1 MSFNRRDFL
10 KKSGLATLGL
20 TGLSAFGNG
29 KDRTPDQLTSNHE
42 QVFNMNNYAA
52 PPIDL
57 VRIGFIGVGS
67 RGRGH
72 VRRLRSIEGTEIRAI
87 CDVDQGALNRMLED
101 FDEPVDTYT
110 GSNDAWKELCE
121 RDDIDLVVNAAP
133 WHLHAPICIYAM
145 ENGKHT
151 ATEIPAAQSLEE
163 CWKMVETSERTKKH
177 CVILENVCY
186 GEFELTT
193 LNMARQGYFGELIH
207 GEGAYIHQLMRHNFT
222 REGYH
227 EMWRF
232 RENATRNGNLYPMHG
247 LGSIA
252 QSMGINYGDQ
262 MKYMVSVSSAD
273 FMMQE
278 RARELSESESFF
290 EDYVDNEFRG
300 NMNTSIIK
308 TFNGRTIMLQHDVT
322 SPRPYSRI
330 HLLSGTEGIAR
341 GYPEQKIANGHEG
354 WLEQEEFEAV
364 MEEYKPEII
373 KTAGEMA
380 RQMGGHGGMDSLMTW
395 RLIDCLRNGLPVEMD
410 VYDAASW
417 SSVIMLSEWSV
428 ANEATPIHFPD
439 FTSGSWRTNE
449 PIMDIELENGG
460 TTQFV

>member
-1 MSFNRRDFL
+1 
-10 KKSGLATLGL
+10 
-20 TGLSAFGNG
+20 
-29 KDRTPDQLTSNHE
+29 
-42 QVFNMNNYAA
+42 
-52 PPIDL
+52 
-57 VRIGFIGVGS
+57 
-67 RGRGH
+67 
-72 VRRLRSIEGTEIRAI
+72 
-87 CDVDQGALNRMLED
+87 
-101 FDEPVDTYT
+101 
-110 GSNDAWKELCE
+110 
-121 RDDIDLVVNAAP
+121 
-133 WHLHAPICIYAM
+133 
-145 ENGKHT
+145 
-151 ATEIPAAQSLEE
+151 
-163 CWKMVETSERTKKH
+163 
-177 CVILENVCY
+177 
-186 GEFELTT
+186 
-193 LNMARQGYFGELIH
+193 
-207 GEGAYIHQLMRHNFT
+207 
-222 REGYH
+222 
-227 EMWRF
+227 
-232 RENATRNGNLYPMHG
+232 
-247 LGSIA
+247 
-252 QSMGINYGDQ
+252 
-262 MKYMVSVSSAD
+262 
-273 FMMQE
+273 
-278 RARELSESESFF
+278 
-290 EDYVDNEFRG
+290 
-300 NMNTSIIK
+300 
-308 TFNGRTIMLQHDVT
+308 MLQHDVT

>member
-29 KDRTPDQLTSNHE
+29 KEKTPDQFIKDHE

-52 PPIDL
+52 PAIDL

-87 CDVDQGALNRMLED
+87 CDVDEGALNRMLED

-110 GSNDAWKELCE
+110 GSEDAWKELCE
-121 RDDIDLVVNAAP
+121 RDDLDFIVNAAP
-133 WHLHAPICIYAM
+133 WELHAPICIYAM
-145 ENGKHT
+145 EQGKHT
-151 ATEIPAAQSLEE
+151 ATEIPAAHSLEE

-177 CVILENVCY
+177 CMIMENVCY

-193 LNMARQGYFGELIH
+193 LNMVREGYFGDLIH
-207 GEGAYIHQLMRHNFT
+207 AEGAYIHQLMTHNFSKN
-222 REGYH
+222 GYYD
-227 EMWRF
+227 MWRY
-232 RENATRNGNLYPMHG
+232 RENASRNGNLYPMHG

-252 QSMGINYGDQ
+252 QSLGINYGDQ
-262 MKYMVSVSSAD
+262 MKYMVSVSSDD
-273 FMMQE
+273 FMMQKKT
-278 RARELSESESFF
+278 RELAETDSFF
-290 EDYVDNEFRG
+290 EDFVDNEFRG

-322 SPRPYSRI
+322 SPRVYSRI
-330 HLLSGTEGIAR
+330 HLLSGTEGVAR
-341 GYPEQKIANGHEG
+341 GYPEPRIAKSHNG
-354 WLEQEEFEAV
+354 WLDQEEFDAV

-373 KTAGEMA
+373 KRAGEMA
-380 RQMGGHGGMDSLMTW
+380 RRMGGHGGMDSLMTW
-395 RLIDCLRNGLPVEMD
+395 RMIDCLRNGIPMDID

-417 SSVIMLSEWSV
+417 TSVIMLSEWSV
-428 ANEATPIHFPD
+428 ANDGTPIHFPD
-439 FTSGSWRTNE
+439 FTAGAWRTNK
-449 PIMDIELENGG
+449 PMMDIELERGG